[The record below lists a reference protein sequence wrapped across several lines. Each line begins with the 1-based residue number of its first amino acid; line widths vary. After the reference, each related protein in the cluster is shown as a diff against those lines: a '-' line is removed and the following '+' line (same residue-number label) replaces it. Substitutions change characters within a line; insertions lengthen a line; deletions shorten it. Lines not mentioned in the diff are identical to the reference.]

1 MSKMFNYILFLI
13 IFCILNRLHDIVHI
27 KIRFNSEITKDFYKI
42 NSEINIIIL
51 FYFKKIL
58 IYSLKRELSD

>member
-13 IFCILNRLHDIVHI
+13 IFRILNRLHDIVYI
-27 KIRFNSEITKDFYKI
+27 KIIFNSEITKDFYKI

-51 FYFKKIL
+51 FYF
-58 IYSLKRELSD
+58 LKNSYLFFEERIK

>member
-13 IFCILNRLHDIVHI
+13 IFCILNRLHDIVYI
-27 KIRFNSEITKDFYKI
+27 KIIFNSEITKDFYKI

-51 FYFKKIL
+51 FYF
-58 IYSLKRELSD
+58 LKNSYLFFEERIK